1 MRRLATI
8 ALLLLAVSVTVV
20 ATAGAE
26 DSRTYQAKLFN
37 AFGLVEGSE
46 LRVAGVKAGTV
57 TDLDITPEKTAL
69 VSFEVGPEFPE
80 FKADASCSS

>member
-1 MRRLATI
+1 MRRIGFTL
-8 ALLLLAVSVTVV
+8 ALLAALGAVVV

-26 DSRTYQAKLFN
+26 DKRTYEADLFN

-57 TDLDITPEKTAL
+57 TDMDITAEKTARIT
-69 VSFEVGPEFPE
+69 FEVDPGFPE
-80 FKADASCSS
+80 F